1 MSTATL
7 AILPSSVA
15 QHLCWRICGRICGVS
30 VGAVVSTFVCV
41 SALPTKTR
49 QIGQSKQFCRRRCS
63 LAHLSSDCSPVH
75 VSDRSA
81 AGQFLPK
88 NLTGQRR
95 SADILALH
103 AFQLAQAYAAAAA
116 GLAPRRGCRCDR
128 RFFGLNYYLLLP
140 VRNAYP
146 PRQRRYG
153 PSAAADVHRGRQRS
167 PRRLRCRFLLG
178 RQLLH
183 LWCPDMPLPCYDT
196 PAKPYP

>member
-1 MSTATL
+1 MAARTVRLICAHFIDRKACHFALLKEYDQLGWVWIDLRQVTGKTHLLACAHYYRPQRLPFCHRRWRSTFVGA
-7 AILPSSVA
+7 SV
-15 QHLCWRICGRICGVS
+15 GVSVGVS

-41 SALPTKTR
+41 SARPTNTR

-103 AFQLAQAYAAAAA
+103 TVQLAKLTQQQQQA
-116 GLAPRRGCRCDR
+116 LRRAVDG
-128 RFFGLNYYLLLP
+128 
-140 VRNAYP
+140 
-146 PRQRRYG
+146 
-153 PSAAADVHRGRQRS
+153 ADV
-167 PRRLRCRFLLG
+167 
-178 RQLLH
+178 
-183 LWCPDMPLPCYDT
+183 
-196 PAKPYP
+196 